1 VSGRISP
8 TTPAPRVPLAALTT
22 VLLAALAAPPA
33 LADASRRASG
43 CSVERTAVDAEGV
56 GTFVSECHWAVS
68 HALVRCIFTNRE
80 LLDSTNPSLSSRA
93 LPDGRVLNVHSI
105 GFPIADRQVTIESV
119 YEELPDGGLRSRYWR
134 SARQEPLERGR
145 VQVRIDEGVWEILP
159 DGSGG
164 TLLRY
169 EMRYDP
175 GGSLEPWLVRRLQ
188 APGIE
193 RSLVEIRDAAK
204 ALAAGEA
211 AAPSGAPSE

>member
-1 VSGRISP
+1 
-8 TTPAPRVPLAALTT
+8 
-22 VLLAALAAPPA
+22 
-33 LADASRRASG
+33 
-43 CSVERTAVDAEGV
+43 
-56 GTFVSECHWAVS
+56 
-68 HALVRCIFTNRE
+68 
-80 LLDSTNPSLSSRA
+80 
-93 LPDGRVLNVHSI
+93 
-105 GFPIADRQVTIESV
+105 V

-134 SARQEPLERGR
+134 SARQEPLEPGR

-193 RSLVEIRDAAK
+193 RSLVEIRDAAE
-204 ALAAGEA
+204 ALAAGESDPR
-211 AAPSGAPSE
+211 PSGASQ